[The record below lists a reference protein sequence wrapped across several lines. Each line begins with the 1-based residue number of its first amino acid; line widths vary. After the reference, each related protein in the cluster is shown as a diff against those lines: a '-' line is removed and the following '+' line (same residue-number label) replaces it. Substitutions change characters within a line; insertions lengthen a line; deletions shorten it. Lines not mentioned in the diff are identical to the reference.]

1 MNLNILFS
9 LLYFFFHV
17 TQAGTQISLADLP
30 FSNEIFTLW
39 YNLLPSKQMPSKKNE
54 ENEDSVF
61 QPNQPLVDPIDLVS
75 QNQRKS
81 HYNLIKI
88 GYKIL

>member
-1 MNLNILFS
+1 MPLK
-9 LLYFFFHV
+9 
-17 TQAGTQISLADLP
+17 SLADLP

-39 YNLLPSKQMPSKKNE
+39 YNLLPSNKQMPSKKNEE

-75 QNQRKS
+75 QR
-81 HYNLIKI
+81 
-88 GYKIL
+88 